1 MDKPLI
7 IKLEEFESNLI
18 DIINQ
23 SGLPA
28 FMLKEP
34 MRNAYDNII
43 TLAKKE
49 LEQAKKVYQES
60 EQQNSEPSEN

>member
-18 DIINQ
+18 NLINR
-23 SGLPA
+23 SELPA
-28 FMLKEP
+28 FMLREP
-34 MRNAYDNII
+34 MRNAYDSIS
-43 TLAKKE
+43 TMAKKE

-60 EQQNSEPSEN
+60 

>member
-18 DIINQ
+18 NIINQ
-23 SGLPA
+23 SELPA
-28 FMLKEP
+28 FMLREP
-34 MRNAYDNII
+34 MRNAYDSIT

>member
-18 DIINQ
+18 NLINR
-23 SGLPA
+23 SELPA
-28 FMLKEP
+28 FILKEP
-34 MRNAYDNII
+34 MRNAYDSIT

-60 EQQNSEPSEN
+60 EQQNSEQSEN